1 MANFTTS
8 TVNFIENAGANVG
21 ILHPTASILIT
32 PDTGYTV
39 NYTSFSQVDPL
50 PAEISTLVFTQSG
63 LNVLATATFVNP
75 LIMPAYDLS
84 IPLCI
89 NGSADIDMYD
99 ISGTI
104 YASTTNTSLPVPLGS
119 TPYNI
124 SGDFGETHVV
134 LIYPVNAISG
144 YYFPTV
150 PSLALT
156 TGDSGKYTI
165 TSSKVFNTEGQL
177 TNMTFSISY
186 TFPNYDVSGNLFT
199 LTAAAAEIY
208 NPAVEI
214 TGYSFALVNVL
225 ISGETRGCSI
235 YGIEGA
241 AYNLVYT
248 NSIGTIINTFSGV
261 IGPSG
266 IANLSIYF
274 PASLLESDYYDFV
287 LTGDLSASFN
297 TPSGQSST
305 WRVLQLVQTALF
317 FDINSTSLY
326 ITTDIPRGTYYN
338 PGILSEI
345 TQTYTFTITS
355 DIPMIITTPP
365 TPASWTTQ
373 GAAIPPDFNYDF
385 TVATTVASLDE
396 TEKILTVVASVN
408 VDVAGS
414 TTFTSTLDLDD
425 YIDTVP
431 AGVCKFVEIDSTVN
445 QSRYGLRYWTPGD
458 ATYTDSLF
466 NSLLGIDVGD
476 GNVVFGLCSILP
488 LAIWDSVDM
497 VLLSTLEGVSMLP
510 DGGYCSAEDF
520 CIYAT

>member
-8 TVNFIENAGANVG
+8 IVDFTERVGVNVG

-39 NYTSFSQVDPL
+39 NYTSFSQIDPL
-50 PAEISTLVFTQSG
+50 PAEISALVFTQRG

-75 LIMPAYDLS
+75 LIMPAYNLL

-99 ISGTI
+99 IAGTI
-104 YASTTNTSLPVPLGS
+104 YANTTNTSLPVPLSS

-124 SGDFGETHVV
+124 SGDFDETHVV
-134 LIYPVNAISG
+134 LIYPVNATSG

-156 TGDSGKYTI
+156 TGDSSKYTI

-177 TNMTFSISY
+177 TNMTFSVSY
-186 TFPNYDVSGNLFT
+186 KFPNYDVSGNLFT
-199 LTAAAAEIY
+199 LTAAASEIY
-208 NPAVEI
+208 NPTVEI

-241 AYNLVYT
+241 AYNLVYR

-261 IGPSG
+261 IGASG
-266 IANLSIYF
+266 VANLNIYF
-274 PASLLESDYYDFV
+274 PASLLASDYYDFV

-355 DIPMIITTPP
+355 DIPMIITIPP
-365 TPASWTTQ
+365 TPSSWTTP
-373 GAAIPPDFNYDF
+373 AAAVPPNFNYDF
-385 TVATTVASLDE
+385 SVASTTTSLDD
-396 TEKILTVVASVN
+396 TGKILTVVVS
-408 VDVAGS
+408 VDVDIAGS
-414 TTFTSTLDLDD
+414 TTFTSVLDLDD

-431 AGVCKFVEIDSTVN
+431 AGVCRFVSVDATVS
-445 QSRYGLRYWTPGD
+445 QSLYGLRYQVPGD
-458 ATYTDSLF
+458 VTYTDTLF
-466 NSLLGIDVGD
+466 SSLLGSPVGD
-476 GNVVFGLCSILP
+476 GSTIFGLCSITP
-488 LAIWDSVDM
+488 LFVWDM
-497 VLLSTLEGVSMLP
+497 VANSIVTLPGVTDLP
-510 DGGYCSAEDF
+510 EGGYCSAEDL
-520 CIYAT
+520 CIYTV